1 MHDASKRNALA
12 REIRARCRGELL
24 VDEPLKK
31 HTHFGMGGAA
41 DLFFRPAD
49 MDDLVTAVP
58 LVLDSQ
64 LQVLALGGGTNLLV
78 SDAGFRGLVICLT
91 GGLSGMAVESDQGI
105 AQAGASLQVFS
116 RRCQRAG
123 RTGMEFGCGI
133 PGTVGG
139 AVWGNAGAW
148 GGQILERTAWL
159 RGLDLRSGDA
169 LELQRESISFSYRRT
184 DLPAGFLIVEAGFF
198 LEEDDPAMVQARMD
212 EMLAQRRSSQ
222 PLWERNAGCIFKNPP
237 GTSAGLLI
245 DKAGCKGL
253 SVGDVEVS
261 DVHANFIVN
270 RGGGTSADVLSLAQ
284 MVQEKV
290 RQAFGIEMNMEV
302 CVVGERG
309 IENP

>member
-1 MHDASKRNALA
+1 MDDVSKRNSLA

-31 HTHFGMGGAA
+31 HTHFGLGGPA

-49 MDDLVTAVP
+49 LDDLTTAVP
-58 LVLDSQ
+58 FVLDSE
-64 LQVLALGGGTNLLV
+64 LQVLPLGGGTNLLV
-78 SDAGFRGLVICLT
+78 GDTGFRGLVICLT
-91 GGLSGMAVESDQGI
+91 RGLAGMAVGSDQGV

-139 AVWGNAGAW
+139 AIRGNAGAW
-148 GGQILERTAWL
+148 GGQIMERTAWL
-159 RGLDLRSGDA
+159 RGVDLRSGLA
-169 LELQRESISFSYRRT
+169 VELQKEAISFSYRHT
-184 DLPAGFLIVEAGFF
+184 DLPAGFLIVEAGFV
-198 LEEDDPAMVQARMD
+198 LEEDDPAMVQTRMD
-212 EMLAQRRSSQ
+212 EMLTQRRGSQ
-222 PLWERNAGCIFKNPP
+222 PLWARNAGCIFKNPP

-245 DKAGCKGL
+245 DRAGCKGL
-253 SVGDVEVS
+253 SAGDVEVS

-270 RGGGTSADVLSLAQ
+270 RGRGTAADVLSLVRK
-284 MVQEKV
+284 VQEKV
-290 RQAFGIEMNMEV
+290 MQVYGIEMKMEV
-302 CVVGERG
+302 RVVGERG

>member
-1 MHDASKRNALA
+1 MHDASRRISLA

-24 VDEPLKK
+24 IDEPLRK
-31 HTHFGMGGAA
+31 HTHFGLGGAA

-49 MDDLVTAVP
+49 MDDLITAVP
-58 LVLDSQ
+58 LVLDSEQ
-64 LQVLALGGGTNLLV
+64 QVLPLGGGTNMLV
-78 SDAGFRGLVICLT
+78 SDAGFRGLVICLA
-91 GGLSGMAVESDQGI
+91 GGLTGMAIESDQGI

-139 AVWGNAGAW
+139 AIRGNAGAW
-148 GGQILERTAWL
+148 GGQIMERAAWL
-159 RGLDLRSGDA
+159 RGMDLRSGEA
-169 LELQRESISFSYRRT
+169 QELQRRSISFSYRRT
-184 DLPAGFLIVEAGFF
+184 ELPAGFLIVESGFF
-198 LEEDDPAMVQARMD
+198 LEEDDPGTVQARMD

-222 PLWERNAGCIFKNPP
+222 PLWARNAGCIFKNPP

-245 DKAGCKGL
+245 DRAGCKGL

-270 RGGGTSADVLSLAQ
+270 RGGGTATDVLSLVR
-284 MVQEKV
+284 MVQERVQK
-290 RQAFGIEMNMEV
+290 AFGIDMNMEV
-302 CVVGERG
+302 RVVGERG

>member
-64 LQVLALGGGTNLLV
+64 LQVLALGGGTNILV

-148 GGQILERTAWL
+148 GGQIMERTAWL

-169 LELQRESISFSYRRT
+169 LELQKESISFSYRRT
-184 DLPAGFLIVEAGFF
+184 DLPVGFLIVEAGFF

-302 CVVGERG
+302 RVVGERG

>member
-1 MHDASKRNALA
+1 MHDASKRISLA

-24 VDEPLKK
+24 IDEPLKE
-31 HTHFGMGGAA
+31 HTHFGLGGAA

-49 MDDLVTAVP
+49 MDDLITAVP
-58 LVLDSQ
+58 LVLDSEQ
-64 LQVLALGGGTNLLV
+64 QVLPLGGGTNMLV
-78 SDAGFRGLVICLT
+78 SDAGFRGLVICLA
-91 GGLSGMAVESDQGI
+91 GGLTDMAVESDRGI

-139 AVWGNAGAW
+139 AIRGNAGAW
-148 GGQILERTAWL
+148 GGQIMERAAWL
-159 RGLDLRSGDA
+159 RGLDLRSGEA
-169 LELQRESISFSYRRT
+169 QELQRKSISFSYRRT
-184 DLPAGFLIVEAGFF
+184 ELPAGFLIVEAGFF
-198 LEEDDPAMVQARMD
+198 LEEDDPGTVQTRMD

-222 PLWERNAGCIFKNPP
+222 PLWARNAGCIFKNPP

-245 DKAGCKGL
+245 DRAGCKGL

-270 RGGGTSADVLSLAQ
+270 RGGGTAADVLSLVR
-284 MVQEKV
+284 MVQERVQK
-290 RQAFGIEMNMEV
+290 AFGIEMNMEV
-302 CVVGERG
+302 RVVGERG

>member
-1 MHDASKRNALA
+1 MHDASKRISLA

-24 VDEPLKK
+24 IDEPLKK
-31 HTHFGMGGAA
+31 HTHLGLGGAA
-41 DLFFRPAD
+41 DLFFRPVD
-49 MDDLVTAVP
+49 MDDLITAVP
-58 LVLDSQ
+58 LVLDSEQ
-64 LQVLALGGGTNLLV
+64 QVLPLGGGTNMLV
-78 SDAGFRGLVICLT
+78 SDAGFRGLVICLA
-91 GGLSGMAVESDQGI
+91 GGLTGMEVESDRGI

-139 AVWGNAGAW
+139 AIRGNAGAW
-148 GGQILERTAWL
+148 GGQIMERAVWL
-159 RGLDLRSGDA
+159 RGLDLRSGES

-184 DLPAGFLIVEAGFF
+184 DLPEGFLIVEAGFF
-198 LEEDDPAMVQARMD
+198 LEEDDPGTVQARMD

-222 PLWERNAGCIFKNPP
+222 PLWARNAGCIFKNPP

-245 DKAGCKGL
+245 DRAGCKGL

-261 DVHANFIVN
+261 EVHANFIVN
-270 RGGGTSADVLSLAQ
+270 RGGGTAADVLSLVR
-284 MVQEKV
+284 MVQERVQK
-290 RQAFGIEMNMEV
+290 ASGIEMNMEV
-302 CVVGERG
+302 RVVGERG

>member
-1 MHDASKRNALA
+1 MPDASKRNKLA

-24 VDEPLKK
+24 IDEPMKK
-31 HTHFGMGGAA
+31 HTHFGMGGGA

-49 MDDLVTAVP
+49 MDDLIAAAP
-58 LVLDSQ
+58 LVLDSEV
-64 LQVLALGGGTNLLV
+64 QVLPLGGGTNMLV
-78 SDAGFRGLVICLT
+78 GDAGFRGLVICLA
-91 GGLSGMAVESDQGI
+91 GGLSGMAVESDRGI

-139 AVWGNAGAW
+139 AIRGNAGAW
-148 GGQILERTAWL
+148 GGQIMDRTAWL
-159 RGLDLRSGDA
+159 RGLDLRSGEA
-169 LELQRESISFSYRRT
+169 LELRRSSISYSYRRT
-184 DLPAGFLIVEAGFF
+184 DLPPGFLIVEAGFC
-198 LEEDDPAMVQARMD
+198 LEEDDPSVVQARMD

-222 PLWERNAGCIFKNPP
+222 PLWARNAGCIFKNPP
-237 GTSAGLLI
+237 GASAGLLI
-245 DKAGCKGL
+245 DRAGCKGL

-270 RGGGTSADVLSLAQ
+270 RGGGAAADALSLAQ
-284 MVQEKV
+284 LVRERVQ
-290 RQAFGIEMNMEV
+290 RAFGIELKMEV
-302 CVVGERG
+302 RVVGERG

>member
-64 LQVLALGGGTNLLV
+64 LQVLALGGGTNILV

-148 GGQILERTAWL
+148 GGQIMERTAWL

-169 LELQRESISFSYRRT
+169 LELQKESISFSYRRT
-184 DLPAGFLIVEAGFF
+184 DLPVGFLIVEAGFF

-284 MVQEKV
+284 MVKEKV

-302 CVVGERG
+302 RVVGERG